1 MAKRK
6 RTPSPY
12 TPYRRARGLV
22 AELESQL
29 AKLERSRPR
38 TPGKKGARTRTLKK
52 LRRRL
57 GAARGRLTK
66 ARNAIAAATRTRST
80 ISSAARLK
88 RSAAAKKGWATRL
101 ARAAVADTADDKFMP
116 MLTRTGIAWVNP
128 VGDDRSLLATYWTV
142 LDDVV
147 NYVPTFLLDGF
158 EGLSIV
164 DAETGER
171 YYFVTDIDTIL
182 SFHDHFDFGPSF
194 YKSRGEVAKQPA

>member
-1 MAKRK
+1 MPKRK
-6 RTPSPY
+6 RGTSPF
-12 TPYRRARGLV
+12 TPYRRARRLLTELE
-22 AELESQL
+22 AELD
-29 AKLERSRPR
+29 KLQRSRPR
-38 TPGKKGARTRTLKK
+38 KPGKKSARTRAIKK
-52 LRRRL
+52 LRRRIS
-57 GAARGRLTK
+57 AARGQLTK
-66 ARNAIAAATRTRST
+66 ARKQIAATARARST
-80 ISSAARLK
+80 TSSAARLK

-101 ARAAVADTADDKFMP
+101 ARAAVTADSKFMP
-116 MLTRTGIAWVNP
+116 MLTRTGIVWINP

-147 NYVPTFLLDGF
+147 NHVPTFLLDGF

-194 YKSRGEVAKQPA
+194 YKSRADVARPAA